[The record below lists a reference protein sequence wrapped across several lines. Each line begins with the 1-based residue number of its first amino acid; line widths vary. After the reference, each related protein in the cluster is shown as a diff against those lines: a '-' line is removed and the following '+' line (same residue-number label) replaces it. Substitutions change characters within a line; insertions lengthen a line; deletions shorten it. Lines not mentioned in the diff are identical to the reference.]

1 MTTFTH
7 PDYEA
12 GQIIL
17 VDKPY
22 GWTSFQ
28 VVNFI
33 KWRLKKI
40 TGNKKIKIGH
50 AGTLDPL
57 ATGLVMV
64 CTGKK
69 TKEIDQ
75 IQAETKIYEGTI
87 FLGAT
92 TPSYDL
98 ETKVSERTL
107 LEDIT
112 AEKLLETATTFL
124 GEQTQIPPHFSAK
137 KINGQPAYKKAH
149 KGIKVE
155 MRPNHVTIHGFE
167 LTRIA
172 LPQVDFRIICSKGTY
187 IRSIA
192 YDFGQKLG
200 CGGFLAALRRTQSG
214 EFKVSEAYRM
224 GNLKIMLDNP
234 PI

>member
-1 MTTFTH
+1 MKLDF
-7 PDYEA
+7 EA
-12 GQIIL
+12 GEVIL

-22 GWTSFQ
+22 GWTSFD
-28 VVNFI
+28 VVNFV
-33 KWRLKKI
+33 KHRTKRI
-40 TGNKKIKIGH
+40 TGNKKLKVGH

-75 IQAETKIYEGTI
+75 IQAETKVYTGTI
-87 FLGAT
+87 YLGAT

-98 ETKVSERTL
+98 ETPVSPRKSIA
-107 LEDIT
+107 DIT
-112 AEKLLETATTFL
+112 EEQLYDAAKAFV
-124 GEQTQIPPHFSAK
+124 GEHVQIPPSYSAK
-137 KINGQPAYKKAH
+137 KINGQAAYKKAR

-155 MRPNHVTIHGFE
+155 MRPNYVRIDEFV
-167 LTRIA
+167 LTRIS
-172 LPQVDFRIICSKGTY
+172 LPQVEFRISCSKGTY

-192 YDFGQKLG
+192 FDFGQKLG

-214 EFKVSEAYRM
+214 NFRVSDAYGM
-224 GNLKIMLDNP
+224 GDLKIMLDKP
-234 PI
+234 PL